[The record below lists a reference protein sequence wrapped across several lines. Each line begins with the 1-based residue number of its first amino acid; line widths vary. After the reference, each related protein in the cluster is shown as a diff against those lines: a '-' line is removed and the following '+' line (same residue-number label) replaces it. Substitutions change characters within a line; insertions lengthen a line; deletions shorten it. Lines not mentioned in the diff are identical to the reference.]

1 MKLKVGS
8 AYMAD
13 SVTSG
18 KHGSTEMATTTSST
32 DLSVPSISSRGL
44 FNSVS
49 GEAAQSLGSPHYL
62 DLGTQY
68 LCDLSNT
75 KI

>member
-1 MKLKVGS
+1 
-8 AYMAD
+8 MAD

-18 KHGSTEMATTTSST
+18 KHGST
-32 DLSVPSISSRGL
+32 
-44 FNSVS
+44 VS